1 MTVKEK
7 HSKLNGITYSEL
19 KVQPYLT
26 TDLLNNGQKEL
37 LYKLRSKCH
46 ESKLNFYKI
55 NKNNLKC
62 VFGCSKNEDQ
72 KHAFLYC
79 WPIVSQIKNP
89 HMTKYNNLFGN
100 LQEQVHTIQIFSKI
114 QEVRKHTLQ
123 LNCPDKN
130 LPGGQTP

>member
-1 MTVKEK
+1 MDILI
-7 HSKLNGITYSEL
+7 LNLLSEPIFELGISQTENTQIRVISNFLCKAKYITSL
-19 KVQPYLT
+19 GK
-26 TDLLNNGQKEL
+26 LLN
-37 LYKLRSKCH
+37 
-46 ESKLNFYKI
+46 I
-55 NKNNLKC
+55 
-62 VFGCSKNEDQ
+62 GCSKNEDH

-79 WPIVSQIKNP
+79 WPIVSQIKNH

-100 LQEQVHTIQIFSKI
+100 LQQQVHSIQIFSKI